1 MIATKL
7 FVGHKMLRRR
17 LNMYLY
23 KELSIDIR
31 NNEIKAK
38 FLHYPSLFAIVEE
51 SKQLE
56 EFKKMI
62 NLTPTHKGI
71 GFEQKLHQV
80 AAFFVCGDV
89 VRFEL

>member
-1 MIATKL
+1 MNLNLTIFKQFPKVLMIATKL

-38 FLHYPSLFAIVEE
+38 SLHYPSLFAIVEE

-56 EFKKMI
+56 EFKKVI
-62 NLTPTHKGI
+62 KLTPTNNGI
-71 GFEQKLHQV
+71 GFEQ
-80 AAFFVCGDV
+80 
-89 VRFEL
+89 

>member
-1 MIATKL
+1 
-7 FVGHKMLRRR
+7 
-17 LNMYLY
+17 MYLY

-38 FLHYPSLFAIVEE
+38 SLHYPSLFAIVEE

-62 NLTPTHKGI
+62 HLTPTHKGI
-71 GFEQKLHQV
+71 GFEQKPHQV
-80 AAFFVCGDV
+80 GSFIVCGMV
-89 VRFEL
+89 GRFRCYVIIKLRSKL

>member
-23 KELSIDIR
+23 KELSIDICS
-31 NNEIKAK
+31 NEIKAK
-38 FLHYPSLFAIVEE
+38 FLHYSSLFAIVEE

-56 EFKKMI
+56 EFKKVI
-62 NLTPTHKGI
+62 KLTPTNNGI
-71 GFEQKLHQV
+71 GFEQ
-80 AAFFVCGDV
+80 
-89 VRFEL
+89 

>member
-23 KELSIDIR
+23 KELSINIH

-56 EFKKMI
+56 EFKKVI
-62 NLTPTHKGI
+62 KLTRPNNGI
-71 GFEQKLHQV
+71 GFEQ
-80 AAFFVCGDV
+80 
-89 VRFEL
+89 

>member
-23 KELSIDIR
+23 KELSIDILS
-31 NNEIKAK
+31 NEIKVK
-38 FLHYPSLFAIVEE
+38 SLHYPSLFAIVEE

-56 EFKKMI
+56 EFKKEI
-62 NLTPTHKGI
+62 KLTRPNNGI
-71 GFEQKLHQV
+71 GFEQ
-80 AAFFVCGDV
+80 
-89 VRFEL
+89 

>member
-38 FLHYPSLFAIVEE
+38 SLHYPSLFAIVEE

-56 EFKKMI
+56 EFKKVI
-62 NLTPTHKGI
+62 KFTPTYKGI
-71 GFEQKLHQV
+71 GFEKKPYQV
-80 AAFFVCGDV
+80 AGFFCGDIV
-89 VRFEL
+89 KFEL

>member
-1 MIATKL
+1 MIPTKL

-31 NNEIKAK
+31 SNKIKDK

-56 EFKKMI
+56 EFKKVI
-62 NLTPTHKGI
+62 KLTPTNNGI
-71 GFEQKLHQV
+71 GFEQ
-80 AAFFVCGDV
+80 
-89 VRFEL
+89 

>member
-23 KELSIDIR
+23 KELSIDIH
-31 NNEIKAK
+31 NNGIKAK

-56 EFKKMI
+56 EFKKVI
-62 NLTPTHKGI
+62 NLTPANNGI
-71 GFEQKLHQV
+71 GFEQ
-80 AAFFVCGDV
+80 
-89 VRFEL
+89 

>member
-31 NNEIKAK
+31 NNKIKAK
-38 FLHYPSLFAIVEE
+38 SLHYPSLFAIVEE

-56 EFKKMI
+56 EFKKVI
-62 NLTPTHKGI
+62 KLTPTHKGI
-71 GFEQKLHQV
+71 GFEQKPYQV
-80 AAFFVCGDV
+80 AGFFCGDV
-89 VRFEL
+89 VKFEL

>member
-31 NNEIKAK
+31 NNKIKAK
-38 FLHYPSLFAIVEE
+38 SLHYPSLFAIVEE

-62 NLTPTHKGI
+62 HLTPTHKGI
-71 GFEQKLHQV
+71 GFEQ
-80 AAFFVCGDV
+80 
-89 VRFEL
+89 

>member
-23 KELSIDIR
+23 KELSIDIC
-31 NNEIKAK
+31 NNKIKDK

-56 EFKKMI
+56 EFKKVI
-62 NLTPTHKGI
+62 KLTPTNNGI
-71 GFEQKLHQV
+71 GF
-80 AAFFVCGDV
+80 
-89 VRFEL
+89 

>member
-38 FLHYPSLFAIVEE
+38 SLHYPSLFAIVEE

-56 EFKKMI
+56 EFKKVI
-62 NLTPTHKGI
+62 KLTPTNNEI
-71 GFEQKLHQV
+71 GFEKKPYQV
-80 AAFFVCGDV
+80 AGFFCGDV
-89 VRFEL
+89 VKFEL

>member
-7 FVGHKMLRRR
+7 FVGRKMLRRR

-23 KELSIDIR
+23 KELSIDIH
-31 NNEIKAK
+31 NNGIKAK

-56 EFKKMI
+56 EFKKVI
-62 NLTPTHKGI
+62 KLTPTNNGI
-71 GFEQKLHQV
+71 GFEQ
-80 AAFFVCGDV
+80 
-89 VRFEL
+89 

>member
-1 MIATKL
+1 M
-7 FVGHKMLRRR
+7 
-17 LNMYLY
+17 NMYLY

-56 EFKKMI
+56 EFKKVI
-62 NLTPTHKGI
+62 KLTPTHKGI
-71 GFEQKLHQV
+71 VFEQKPHQV